1 MKFKQ
6 LIAVAFLITLI
17 GCGGNGDEKKTDD
30 TQGETKTGSG
40 GLSSSLTN
48 KTPVAS
54 DTIAYVTSS
63 LERKS
68 IRLIQSDGRG
78 DRELWS
84 VPTNEFISPAI
95 GTLAWRPDG
104 SELAFDSDHGF
115 GKSVYGRDLYALSS
129 DGKYLRK
136 ITNPPELKY
145 LASYSKGKATIQ
157 SQNWLSGGAN
167 FWAYMEGSSTNITW
181 LSAAYQDFTITFDNV
196 SDFGSG
202 VKQYATVGWLGYDGR
217 RMCLYDLAGFADIVP
232 GKTVEVV
239 QRFDAWGHKSE
250 HCTTLRQASWS
261 HDGENIL
268 YTVISGVDQFDDALP
283 ISGLATYDFENY
295 GVPDFENYSI
305 MMSNTEKLLPSNRG
319 TQLGLF
325 LTSYTDDP
333 QYIKLSPTSN
343 NEVLIVTNNYSADRI
358 YLSKVDNKNI
368 DKPELLE
375 RIDLGFCN
383 YTGMSNLSDRCQVID
398 IEWLSDASGFLVSM
412 YFKQYEGSRTFFR
425 IYKHNLK
432 TKKTDMLLSLEDE
445 YIGNIAVSP
454 DAKKVAFER
463 GVSSTKPLDIWIYN
477 MANDRLD
484 KLVENAAAPAWSR

>member
-6 LIAVAFLITLI
+6 LVAVSFFVTLMI
-17 GCGGNGDEKKTDD
+17 GCGGNNDNKKADN
-30 TQGETKTGSG
+30 TQEQTKTGSG
-40 GLSSSLTN
+40 GLSSPTN
-48 KTPVAS
+48 KTSVAN
-54 DTIAYVTSS
+54 DTIAYVSSS

-84 VPTNEFISPAI
+84 APTNDLISPAI

-104 SELAFDSDHGF
+104 SELAFDSDHNF
-115 GKSVYGRDLYALSS
+115 GKSIYGRDLYAITS
-129 DGKYLRK
+129 DGSYLRK
-136 ITNPPELKY
+136 ITNPPEPQY
-145 LASYSKGKATIQ
+145 LASYSKGKAKIQ

-167 FWAYMEGSSTNITW
+167 FWAYMEGNSATVTW
-181 LSAAYQDFTITFDNV
+181 LAANIQDFTITFDNV
-196 SDFGSG
+196 ADFGTG
-202 VKQYATVGWLGYDGR
+202 VKQYTTVGWLSYNER

-250 HCTTLRQASWS
+250 HCTTLRQPSWS
-261 HDGENIL
+261 HDGEKIL

-283 ISGLATYDFENY
+283 ISGLSTYDFENY
-295 GVPDFENYSI
+295 SVPDFENYSI

-319 TQLGLF
+319 IQLGFF

-333 QYIKLSPTSN
+333 QYIKLSPTSS

-358 YLSKVDNKNI
+358 YLSNADNKNI

-398 IEWLSDASGFLVSM
+398 IEWLPDASGFLVSM

-432 TKKTDMLLSLEDE
+432 AKKTDMLLSLENE

-463 GVSSTKPLDIWIYN
+463 GIISTKPFDIWIYN
-477 MANDRLD
+477 MANDSLD
-484 KLVENAAAPAWSR
+484 KLIEDAAAPAWK